1 MKKVLTIA
9 AVVALTA
16 SFTSCRKDYTCDCSD
31 DIYDTELPNYTKSAA
46 ENTCGSIDTSEKA
59 LGGSGCI
66 LY

>member
-31 DIYDTELPNYTKSAA
+31 DWYDTELPNYKKSEAEAA
-46 ENTCGSIDTSEKA
+46 CESIDTSEKA
-59 LGGSGCI
+59 AGGTGCS
-66 LY
+66 L